1 MRADHSAFQTRL
13 VFSAPNEREN
23 KKGLKIIKLGVG
35 PSVLLSTRLSKRTLK
50 VFQVFGSLLN
60 MKRAVIADYCGKNW
74 DCQNRLCA
82 GVSLPSSFVFIVHSW
97 PQFDFGSHT
106 WKFAPRFEPSLVVLL
121 LCIHLIQLVLHL
133 HCGLNANTNTTLIL
147 NKGTAFLESDGIALH
162 FFDRLYITSISLSSW
177 KVL

>member
-1 MRADHSAFQTRL
+1 MRADHSAFQTEL

-82 GVSLPSSFVFIVHSW
+82 GVSLPSSFVFIAHSW
-97 PQFDFGSHT
+97 PQFDFRCSHT
-106 WKFAPRFEPSLVVLL
+106 WKFAPRFEPSLMVSLL
-121 LCIHLIQLVLHL
+121 SIHLIQLVLRL
-133 HCGLNANTNTTLIL
+133 HCGLNTNTTLIL
-147 NKGTAFLESDGIALH
+147 KQGTVF
-162 FFDRLYITSISLSSW
+162 
-177 KVL
+177 